1 MNPTSGTE
9 TSLVDFTFTR
19 AARTEYL
26 VSQVTDGVKQPPFL
40 LTVNCGTIC
49 SFAYPRDPFK
59 SAIVNATNPACLGGS
74 GVDGAISKAGGPT
87 LHTDRTDLHATKVR
101 SGQLVRC
108 FTGDAVLTGPNHYG
122 ELLVPYVIHAVG
134 PKYARYAEKHKE
146 EEADVKLANA
156 YTASLARAQE
166 VGIEAIAFSLISAG
180 AYRGEKRTLHDIV
193 QIALTTLCSMRYEG
207 LKEIHVCGFNENE
220 YLTLIEVAHK
230 LKLVRVCNDPNYQ
243 EFMTPRG

>member
-1 MNPTSGTE
+1 MWMVPLARQVGP
-9 TSLVDFTFTR
+9 LFTLIGQIFMLR
-19 AARTEYL
+19 R
-26 VSQVTDGVKQPPFL
+26 
-40 LTVNCGTIC
+40 
-49 SFAYPRDPFK
+49 FA
-59 SAIVNATNPACLGGS
+59 PASWC
-74 GVDGAISKAGGPT
+74 A
-87 LHTDRTDLHATKVR
+87 
-101 SGQLVRC
+101 
-108 FTGDAVLTGPNHYG
+108 

-180 AYRGEKRTLHDIV
+180 AYRGQKRTLHDIV
-193 QIALTTLCSMRYEG
+193 EIVLTTLCSMRYEG

-230 LKLVRVCNDPNYQ
+230 LKLVRVCNDPTYQ
-243 EFMTPRG
+243 EFMTLRG